1 MNSRQVRQVKTNKE
15 IGEYCRKYRESKQ
28 VTLLELGGVD
38 QIKNLSAFEH
48 GRSTNVNHLTKY
60 VLLSVSLKD
69 NDYFMAG
76 LTEVVKNGW

>member
-1 MNSRQVRQVKTNKE
+1 MNSKD

-28 VTLLELGGVD
+28 VTLQELGGVD

-60 VLLSVSLKD
+60 VLLSIAQKD
-69 NDYFMAG
+69 NVAFMAG
-76 LTEVVKNGW
+76 LTEVVRNGW

>member
-1 MNSRQVRQVKTNKE
+1 MNKD

-28 VTLLELGGVD
+28 VTLQELGGAD

-60 VLLSVSLKD
+60 VLLSVIQKD
-69 NDYFMAG
+69 NVAFMAG